1 MSQATVL
8 DDLTRTHYLEF
19 CVGCGCGYDRRLST
33 RAFCIFKKL
42 LENFGDKTFWVR
54 PVHIDA
60 RNRLSSVTHQH
71 IQNVLL
77 KAKSGDQDSIGELLS
92 VYRDYLLGIAVARLD
107 PRIRARCNPS
117 DVVQETLLE
126 AFRDFHQFRG
136 GLEREFLAWIRQ
148 ILANN
153 LARMVEVHLLTDK
166 RDLRR
171 ERRIEPLPNASSS
184 RLENRDHWFTDNGA
198 SPSSA
203 LQKKEQLSA
212 VLERISR
219 LPSNYRDVLILRHIE
234 DLSFDEVASR
244 LGKSAGAVRMIWL
257 RALEQLRDLR

>member
-1 MSQATVL
+1 MKNSVTKCSASGHSEYA
-8 DDLTRTHYLEF
+8 RS
-19 CVGCGCGYDRRLST
+19 RLST
-33 RAFCIFKKL
+33 V
-42 LENFGDKTFWVR
+42 NQQYV
-54 PVHIDA
+54 
-60 RNRLSSVTHQH
+60 
-71 IQNVLL
+71 QNVLQ
-77 KAKSGDQDSIGELLS
+77 KAKSGDQDSVGELLG

-126 AFRDFHQFRG
+126 AYRDFHQFRG

-171 ERRIEPLPNASSS
+171 ERRLEPHSNANGS
-184 RLENRDHWFTDNGA
+184 RLENRDQWFTDNGS
-198 SPSSA
+198 SPSKA
-203 LQKKEQLSA
+203 LQRKEQLSA
-212 VLERISR
+212 ILERIGR
-219 LPSNYRDVLILRHIE
+219 LPSNFRDVLILRHIE
-234 DLSFDEVASR
+234 ELPFEEVATR

-257 RALEQLRDLR
+257 RALEQLREMEEASSIVR

>member
-1 MSQATVL
+1 MDV
-8 DDLTRTHYLEF
+8 E
-19 CVGCGCGYDRRLST
+19 
-33 RAFCIFKKL
+33 
-42 LENFGDKTFWVR
+42 
-54 PVHIDA
+54 A
-60 RNRLSSVTHQH
+60 RFSLSSITHQH
-71 IQNVLL
+71 IQNVLQ
-77 KAKSGDQDSIGELLS
+77 KAKGGDQDSVGELLG
-92 VYRDYLLGIAVARLD
+92 VYRDYLLGIAVARID

-117 DVVQETLLE
+117 DIVQETLLE

-171 ERRIEPLPNASSS
+171 ERRIEPLPNASGS
-184 RLENRDHWFTDNGA
+184 RLEHRDHWFTDNGT

-203 LQKKEQLSA
+203 MQKKEQLSA

-219 LPSNYRDVLILRHIE
+219 LPSNYRDVLLLRHIE
-234 DLSFDEVASR
+234 ELPFEEVANR

-257 RALEQLRDLR
+257 RALEQLREQV

>member
-1 MSQATVL
+1 M
-8 DDLTRTHYLEF
+8 
-19 CVGCGCGYDRRLST
+19 
-33 RAFCIFKKL
+33 
-42 LENFGDKTFWVR
+42 N
-54 PVHIDA
+54 
-60 RNRLSSVTHQH
+60 SVTHQH
-71 IQNVLL
+71 IQNVLE
-77 KAKSGDQDSIGELLS
+77 KAKSGDQDSVGELLG

-153 LARMVEVHLLTDK
+153 LARMVEIHLLTDK

-171 ERRIEPLPNASSS
+171 ERRIEPVTNASGS
-184 RLENRDHWFTDNGA
+184 RLENRDHWFTDSGA

-203 LQKKEQLSA
+203 LHKKEQLSA

-234 DLSFDEVASR
+234 DLPFDEVASR
-244 LGKSAGAVRMIWL
+244 LGKSTGAVRMIWL
-257 RALEQLRDLR
+257 RALEQLREQV